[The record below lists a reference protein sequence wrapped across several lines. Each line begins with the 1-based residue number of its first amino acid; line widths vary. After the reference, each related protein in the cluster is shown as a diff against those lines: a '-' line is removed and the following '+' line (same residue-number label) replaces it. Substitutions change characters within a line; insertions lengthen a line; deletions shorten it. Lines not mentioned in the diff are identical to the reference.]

1 MQIKTALITIC
12 PIKMRFPSKSLSY
25 CTLFF
30 CILTSIISCKDD
42 VLPKP
47 KSYLSLNYPEPKYVK
62 FTNNC
67 NYQFNY
73 NMLGKVLD
81 KGNCNFYIEY
91 PSLKATVYLNYKPV
105 KNNIEALLRDA
116 QKLTYEH
123 VIKADG
129 IVEQPYQNS
138 IEKTYGMFYEVG
150 GNAASQSQF
159 YLTDSTQHFLVG
171 SVYFYAK
178 PNFDSILPAAHYI
191 KNDLRVLMESLK
203 WK

>member
-1 MQIKTALITIC
+1 MRLPFKSFSFCVLFLCIVTI
-12 PIKMRFPSKSLSY
+12 
-25 CTLFF
+25 
-30 CILTSIISCKDD
+30 IISCKDD

-62 FTNNC
+62 YDNKC
-67 NYQFNY
+67 PYDFNY
-73 NMLGKVLD
+73 NTLGKVID
-81 KGNCNFYIEY
+81 QGNCNFHIEY
-91 PSLKATVYLNYKPV
+91 TNLKATVYLNYKPV
-105 KNNIEALLRDA
+105 ANNIEALLRDA

-129 IVEQPYQNS
+129 IVEQPYENAV
-138 IEKTYGMFYEVG
+138 EKTYGMFYEVG

-159 YLTDSTQHFLVG
+159 YLTDSTKHFLVG